1 VEGEEFFLW
10 VFIKI
15 DVFYGPSSLSAQQL
29 CTLDRWD
36 PFIRCPQPHGFLKEM
51 VWVSKKVSGV
61 YSVLSLFLG
70 NLWGD
75 DKALRINRVI
85 GSRTWSQH
93 CIKPI
98 NFKSY

>member
-36 PFIRCPQPHGFLKEM
+36 PFIRWPQPHGFLKGM
-51 VWVSKKVSGV
+51 VWVSKKVSGL
-61 YSVLSLFLG
+61 YSVLTLFLG

-75 DKALRINRVI
+75 DKAL
-85 GSRTWSQH
+85 
-93 CIKPI
+93 
-98 NFKSY
+98 